1 MAQRL
6 KVQPISAVEPQKVEP
21 ARADRHLA
29 SIVDHA
35 VDAIISTDL
44 QGRVVSWNAAAA
56 RLFGHTEKESV
67 GRSLWAL
74 LGPHSEGELRSAAE
88 FVLSGAAEGAHR
100 EFLFRGEGAAAT
112 DIDANIAPLLDEHG
126 QRVGISVI
134 ARDISTRRQA
144 ERRLAVQYRVTSI
157 LSEAGPLEHTAV
169 RILEAICE
177 NLAWD
182 LGVMWRVEVDQRL
195 HVVESWHRERSA
207 INEFFGQHAAPP
219 LTPGMGVPGRVL
231 QTGAPIWVADVSRD
245 PTFPRAQAAARVNLR
260 GCFAFPILLGSKVLG
275 VLEFL
280 SQDVRQE
287 DPELQEMLAALG
299 VQLGQL
305 LERQRLREESQARA
319 EDQRR
324 SQRAL
329 EQAHQTLTLTQ
340 RAAGIGMWEWNLE
353 TGRMTFSDDVAT
365 IFGVAKEQL
374 GTGIEEWLGRIMRS
388 DRPSVQL
395 AVQQA
400 IRERAELSLEFRTVW
415 PDRSLHWVA
424 ARGQAFYN
432 NEQRP
437 VRMLG
442 VVLDVSDR
450 KRIEEMRQRLASIV
464 ESSADAIISKDMDGT
479 ITSWN
484 TGAERIYG
492 YAAEEAVGR
501 NIAMLAPADQ
511 AQEIPHIMERLRRG
525 ERIEHHE
532 TRRRTK
538 DGRIIDVSLAIS
550 PIVEGDGRITGASI
564 IARDITE
571 RKRAEQAL
579 RHSEKLAAAGRL
591 AASIAHE
598 INNPLES
605 VTNLLYLL
613 EHHPTL
619 DDPARSYLRMAQE
632 ELSRI
637 IHITRQT
644 LGFYRD
650 TATPVAVRLSDVFDG
665 VLDLYARK
673 ISLKQINV
681 ERRYSDDIYV
691 RGFPGELRQVFSNL
705 IVNALDALPD
715 GGALKLHAFAT
726 RNWRRPERLGIRV
739 VVADNGP
746 GIPEESRS
754 KIFEPFYTTK
764 GERGT
769 GLGLWVT
776 NGIVQKHNGAI
787 HLRTCRTPGRTGTV
801 FSVFLPGGRGPQKSG
816 SNGNG
821 KH

>member
-6 KVQPISAVEPQKVEP
+6 KVQPISPVDPGEIHAGEP
-21 ARADRHLA
+21 DRHLA

-35 VDAIISTDL
+35 LDAIISTDL
-44 QGRVVSWNAAAA
+44 EGRIRSWNSAAA
-56 RLFGHTEKESV
+56 RLFGQSAKESV
-67 GRSLWAL
+67 GRNLWNL
-74 LGPHSEGELRSAAE
+74 LGTDSAADLRSAAE
-88 FVLSGAAEGAHR
+88 SVRKGEVDGATC
-100 EFLFRGEGAAAT
+100 EFLHRREGSAASDVEASIAPVLGRRGER
-112 DIDANIAPLLDEHG
+112 L
-126 QRVGISVI
+126 GISIIV
-134 ARDISTRRQA
+134 RDISQRRRA
-144 ERRLAVQYRVTSI
+144 ERRLAVQYRITGI

-169 RILEAICE
+169 RILEAICD
-177 NLAWD
+177 NLGWD
-182 LGVMWRVEVDQRL
+182 LGVMWRVEADQRL
-195 HVVESWHRERSA
+195 HVIESWHKERSA
-207 INEFFGQHAAPP
+207 ISEFFGRHEAPP
-219 LTPGMGVPGRVL
+219 LTAGMGVPGRVL
-231 QTGAPIWVADVSRD
+231 QTGVPIWVPDVSRD

-260 GCFAFPILLGSKVLG
+260 GCFAFPILLGSRPLG

-280 SQDVRQE
+280 SRDVRQE

-319 EDQRR
+319 EEQRR
-324 SQRAL
+324 SQGAL
-329 EQAHQTLTLTQ
+329 ERAHQTLTLTQ

-353 TGRMTFSDDVAT
+353 TGMMTFSDDVAA
-365 IFGVAKEQL
+365 IFGVPKEAL
-374 GTGIEEWLGRIMRS
+374 GRRIEEWVGKIVRS
-388 DRPSVQL
+388 DRANVQL
-395 AVQQA
+395 AIRQA
-400 IRERAELSLEFRTVW
+400 IREHAELSLEFRTVW
-415 PDRSLHWVA
+415 PDRSVHWVA

-432 NEQRP
+432 DEQRP

-450 KRIEEMRQRLASIV
+450 KRIEQMRLRLASIV
-464 ESSADAIISKDMDGT
+464 ESSADAIISKDMDGI

-492 YAAEEAVGR
+492 YKAEEVVGR
-501 NIAMLAPADQ
+501 HIAMLAPPDLP
-511 AQEIPHIMERLRRG
+511 QEVPRIMERLRRG
-525 ERIEHHE
+525 ERIDHYE
-532 TRRRTK
+532 TRRVTK
-538 DGRIIDVSLAIS
+538 DGRTIDVSLAIS
-550 PIVEGDGRITGASI
+550 PIVEADGRITGAST

-613 EHHPTL
+613 DHHTTL
-619 DDPARSYLRMAQE
+619 DDRARSYLTMAQE

-650 TATPVAVRLSDVFDG
+650 TATPVAVRVADVLDG

-673 ISLKQINV
+673 ISLKQIYV
-681 ERRYSDDIYV
+681 ERRYSKDI
-691 RGFPGELRQVFSNL
+691 
-705 IVNALDALPD
+705 DALPA
-715 GGALKLHAFAT
+715 GGSLKLHVFPS
-726 RNWRRPERLGIRV
+726 RLWRRPERHGIRV
-739 VVADNGP
+739 VIADNGP

-776 NGIVQKHNGAI
+776 NGIVQKHGGAI
-787 HLRTCRTPGRTGTV
+787 HLRTCRVPEQTGTV
-801 FSVFLPGGRGPQKSG
+801 FSVFLPGVRGPEKSVTV
-816 SNGNG
+816 
-821 KH
+821 H